1 LESIVWAVCRADGV
15 LRNPE
20 PVMRLAGVRKTYPG
34 RGEVLCGI
42 DLELPGGSPVGVIGG
57 NGTGKST
64 LLRIVAGVASPSAGR
79 VEGRPGRV
87 GYQPQAAQPAR
98 LSVLSYLR
106 HHAAMHGVGGAD
118 HARGALELLDELGFS
133 GDRGGRLA
141 ALSSG
146 NLQKV
151 VLAQAIGCAAAL
163 IVLDEPWSAL
173 DAAAAVALERRLAAE
188 AAAGRALLVADHSGR
203 AGRLPGAQTVRV
215 ADGLLADVPSEELV
229 VEAWST
235 VVLRCP
241 ADPARTLAAL
251 PAVTCSWQEDG
262 LLGVRL
268 PAAGGDALLA
278 AALGLGCSV
287 ITVRRG

>member
-1 LESIVWAVCRADGV
+1 MQVVA
-15 LRNPE
+15 
-20 PVMRLAGVRKTYPG
+20 VRKSYPG
-34 RGEVLCGI
+34 RGEVLRGV
-42 DLELPGGSPVGVIGG
+42 DLELPGGRPVGVVGG

-64 LLRIVAGVASPSAGR
+64 LLRIVAGVSSPSAGR

-87 GYQPQAAQPAR
+87 GYQPQAAPPAR

-106 HHAAMHGVGGAD
+106 HHAAVHGAGD
-118 HARGALELLDELGFS
+118 RARGALDLLDELGFS

-151 VLAQAIGCAAAL
+151 VLAQALGCAAGL
-163 IVLDEPWSAL
+163 VVLDEPWTAL
-173 DAAAAVALERRLAAE
+173 DAAAVVALERRLGAE

-203 AGRLPGAQTVRV
+203 AGRLPGARTVRV
-215 ADGLLADVPSEELV
+215 VDGNLIDVPADAPV

-251 PAVTCSWQEDG
+251 PPVTRSWQEDG

-278 AALGLGCSV
+278 AALQLGCSV
-287 ITVRRG
+287 ISVARG

>member
-1 LESIVWAVCRADGV
+1 
-15 LRNPE
+15 
-20 PVMRLAGVRKTYPG
+20 MRLAGVRKSYPV
-34 RGEVLCGI
+34 RGEVLRGV
-42 DLELPGGSPVGVIGG
+42 DLELAEGRPVGVVGG

-79 VEGRPGRV
+79 VRGRPGRI
-87 GYQPQAAQPAR
+87 GYQPQAAPPAR

-106 HHAAMHGVGGAD
+106 HHAAMHGVGGAGR
-118 HARGALELLDELGFS
+118 AREALELLDELEFS
-133 GDRGGRLA
+133 ADRGGRLA

-151 VLAQAIGCAAAL
+151 VLAQAIGCAAGL
-163 IVLDEPWSAL
+163 IVLDEPWTAL
-173 DAAAAVALERRLAAE
+173 DAAAVGALERRLGAE
-188 AAAGRALLVADHSGR
+188 ATAGRLLLIADHSGR
-203 AGRLPGAQTVRV
+203 AGRLPGAHTVRV
-215 ADGLLADVPSEELV
+215 ADGLLADVPRDEPA

-241 ADPARTLAAL
+241 VDPAQTLAAL
-251 PAVTCSWQEDG
+251 PAVTRSWQEDG

>member
-1 LESIVWAVCRADGV
+1 MI
-15 LRNPE
+15 
-20 PVMRLAGVRKTYPG
+20 RLAGVRKSYPG
-34 RGEVLCGI
+34 RGEVLRGV
-42 DLELPGGSPVGVIGG
+42 DLELPEGQPVSVVGG

-64 LLRIVAGVASPSAGR
+64 LLRIVAGVASPSGGR
-79 VEGRPGRV
+79 VDGRPDRV
-87 GYQPQAAQPAR
+87 GYQPQGAPPAR

-118 HARGALELLDELGFS
+118 RARGALELLEELGFS

-151 VLAQAIGCAAAL
+151 LLAQALGCAAGL
-163 IVLDEPWSAL
+163 VVLDEPWTAL
-173 DAAAAVALERRLAAE
+173 DAAAVVALGRRLGVE

-203 AGRLPGAQTVRV
+203 AGRLPGAHTVRV
-215 ADGLLADVPSEELV
+215 VDGRLADVAVDEPV

-241 ADPARTLAAL
+241 VDPAQTLAAL
-251 PAVTCSWQEDG
+251 PGVTRSWREDG

-278 AALGLGCSV
+278 AALQLGCSV
-287 ITVRRG
+287 ISVQRG